1 MHPGRRF
8 PPDRKN
14 FSSLQSNRYQARV
27 DTGTSPAAL
36 CARLVFRP
44 MRQITSAVI
53 ACLLVLFGSSST
65 VLSAQ
70 DTAHISGPMNPAPKT
85 APDSGS
91 VHFAKYRK
99 YPWNGYSVWAGSSY
113 ETRSASHNE
122 HFDGSMRIVAVQVSR
137 DVWRGK
143 RTKIA
148 YVGEVLPL
156 MLVRSGPPLSRIPD
170 TLKVPKVHFE
180 QAELNR
186 FKFRDA
192 YGFGLAPFGA
202 EVSRQIS
209 PRTSALFNITA
220 GGLLFSKEVPYGAA
234 TKPNFTVSPGVAL
247 QWEPENRTRVA
258 VGYTFH
264 HLSNASFG
272 RANPGMN
279 SQILYVRMS
288 RLRRGL

>member
-1 MHPGRRF
+1 
-8 PPDRKN
+8 
-14 FSSLQSNRYQARV
+14 
-27 DTGTSPAAL
+27 
-36 CARLVFRP
+36 
-44 MRQITSAVI
+44 MRQITSAVT
-53 ACLLVLFGSSST
+53 ACLLLYFGSSST
-65 VLSAQ
+65 ALSAQ
-70 DTAHISGPMNPAPKT
+70 DTAHVSGPTNRSDKAAT
-85 APDSGS
+85 DSGS

-99 YPWNGYSVWAGSSY
+99 YPWNGYSLWAGGSY

-122 HFDGSMRIVAVQVSR
+122 HFDGSMRILAVQISR

-148 YVGEVLPL
+148 YVGEVLPV

-170 TLKVPKVHFE
+170 TLKSPKIYFE
-180 QAELNR
+180 PAELNR

-202 EVSRQIS
+202 EVSTQLS
-209 PRTSALFNITA
+209 HRTSALFNITA
-220 GGLLFSKEVPYGAA
+220 GGLLFTREVPYGAA

-247 QWEPENRTRVA
+247 QWEPQNKTRVA
-258 VGYTFH
+258 IGYTFH

-288 RLRRGL
+288 RLRRALETR

>member
-1 MHPGRRF
+1 
-8 PPDRKN
+8 
-14 FSSLQSNRYQARV
+14 
-27 DTGTSPAAL
+27 
-36 CARLVFRP
+36 
-44 MRQITSAVI
+44 MRQITAAVS
-53 ACLLVLFGSSST
+53 ACLLLSFGSIST
-65 VLSAQ
+65 ALAAQ
-70 DTAHISGPMNPAPKT
+70 DSARVSGPTNGPQKA
-85 APDSGS
+85 ASNSAS
-91 VHFAKYRK
+91 VHFAKYRQ
-99 YPWNGYSVWAGSSY
+99 YPWNGYSLWAGSSY

-122 HFDGSMRIVAVQVSR
+122 HFAGSMRIVAFQISR

-143 RTKIA
+143 RTKIS

-156 MLVRSGPPLSRIPD
+156 MLVRSGPPVSRIPD
-170 TLKVPKVHFE
+170 TLRVPSVHYE

-186 FKFRDA
+186 FKFRNA

-202 EVSRQIS
+202 EVSRQLS
-209 PRTSALFNITA
+209 DRTSALFNITA

-247 QWEPENRTRVA
+247 QWEPQNRTRVA
-258 VGYTFH
+258 LGYTFH

-288 RLRRGL
+288 RLRRAMDTR